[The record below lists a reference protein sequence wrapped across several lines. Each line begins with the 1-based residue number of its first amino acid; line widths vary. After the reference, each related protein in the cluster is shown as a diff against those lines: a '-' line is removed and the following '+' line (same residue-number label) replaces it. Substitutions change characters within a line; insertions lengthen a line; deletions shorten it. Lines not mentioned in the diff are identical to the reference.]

1 MIDSRSTFDLDV
13 YKLTIEQLETSVF
26 ITNRFGEIIYV
37 NPYFERNTG
46 YDSDEILGQNPRILQ
61 SGEHEYEFYQRMW
74 STITHGE
81 TWRGELKNRRKNGT
95 TFWAK
100 VSISPIK
107 DSEGIIQ
114 FYVAIEQDISEE
126 KRLFERAVHRES
138 LLNDIQYLSK
148 TGGWVYNVH
157 SAKMFWTD
165 QMYKLH
171 GFKDKKNV
179 DKIPD
184 SLACYHHED
193 RKKVIRAFRELL
205 SKGISYDL
213 TIRCTDKL
221 GNKKWLRTR
230 SRGIKD
236 EAGKVV
242 KIIGS
247 MMDVTDEVTI
257 KESLLSAYKE
267 RGLLLA
273 EVHHRV
279 KNNLALISGLLQLQ
293 SMAEFGNESGKV
305 LDKSINRVNSIA
317 FIYEQLYQADNFAEI
332 SLTRNIKRHV
342 DVLSR
347 TYDTGSKIK
356 IDLQLQEVSLNINQ
370 GLPVGLLINEI
381 LTNSFKYAFPESK
394 SGTVTVELTTEG
406 NKINLF
412 IADDGIG
419 MTKEQYEDENS
430 VGHSIIQTLFL
441 QIDAKASVQ
450 IHNGVSYDIIFEK
463 NSKSG
468 PAAKKQD
475 FPSEK
480 EYYSDLKA
488 G

>member
-26 ITNRFGEIIYV
+26 ITNRQGGIIYV

-46 YDSDEILGQNPRILQ
+46 YNSDEILGQNPRILQ
-61 SGEHEYEFYQRMW
+61 SGEHSVEYYQDLW
-74 STITHGE
+74 GKITNGE
-81 TWRGELKNRRKNGT
+81 TWRGELRNRRKDGT
-95 TFWAK
+95 TFWSK

-107 DSEGIIQ
+107 DSDGVIQ
-114 FYVAIEQDISEE
+114 FYVAIEQDITHE
-126 KRLFERAVHRES
+126 KVQLEKAVRRES
-138 LLNDIQYLSK
+138 LLNDIQHLSK
-148 TGGWVYNVH
+148 TGGWVYNVN

-171 GFKDKKNV
+171 GFKDKKKV

-205 SKGISYDL
+205 TEGISYDL

-236 EAGKVV
+236 HTGKVV
-242 KIIGS
+242 KVIGS
-247 MMDVTDEVTI
+247 IMDVTDELTI

-293 SMAEFGNESGKV
+293 AMTEIGSESERI

-317 FIYEQLYQADNFAEI
+317 FIYEQLYQAENFAEI
-332 SLTRNIKRHV
+332 SLTRNIKRHI

-347 TYDTGSKIK
+347 TYDAGSRIN
-356 IDLQLQEVSLNINQ
+356 IDLKLQEVKLNINQ
-370 GLPVGLLINEI
+370 GLPLGLLINEI
-381 LTNSFKYAFPESK
+381 LSNSFKYAFPGDET
-394 SGTVTVELTTEG
+394 GTITVELNSEG
-406 NKINLF
+406 NKVNLF
-412 IADDGIG
+412 IADNGIG

-441 QIDAKASVQ
+441 QIDAKASIQ
-450 IHNGVSYDIIFEK
+450 IYNGVSYDIIFEK

-480 EYYSDLKA
+480 EFFTDLKA